1 MFSGLGVSLFLAGL
15 VVVALAWAV
24 LRFLPRSQSNTQP
37 VVNSFVFPEPSKSS
51 TEATIILQPGGRV
64 EHISALARS
73 YFELRE
79 NEAYDLESL
88 ARRVRPSDDFLD
100 LCMAPGYK
108 RVSIGGKLVEIASYQ
123 VPGV

>member
-24 LRFLPRSQSNTQP
+24 LRFFPRSQSNIQP
-37 VVNSFVFPEPSKSS
+37 AIKSFVFPEVSKSS
-51 TEATIILQPGGRV
+51 SEATVILQPGGRV

-79 NEAYDLESL
+79 NEA
-88 ARRVRPSDDFLD
+88 
-100 LCMAPGYK
+100 
-108 RVSIGGKLVEIASYQ
+108 I
-123 VPGV
+123 